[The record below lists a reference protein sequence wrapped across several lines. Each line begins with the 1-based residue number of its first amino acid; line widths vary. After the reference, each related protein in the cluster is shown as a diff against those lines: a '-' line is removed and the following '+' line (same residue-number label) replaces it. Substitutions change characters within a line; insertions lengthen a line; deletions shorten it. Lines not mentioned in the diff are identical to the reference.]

1 MSLGVLLA
9 ARTLN
14 RKDEIYGDGAREA
27 MAAVREHGWPAVLAY
42 VKGRARLPPVSNTS
56 PPYLPACE

>member
-1 MSLGVLLA
+1 MSVGVLLA

-14 RKDEIYGDGAREA
+14 STDKLYGDGAREA

-42 VKGRARLPPVSNTS
+42 VKGRARLPPVSDASGTVM
-56 PPYLPACE
+56 PACE